1 LFFNKNLVYI
11 NHMTN
16 RFHSFDFLRALALL
30 MGVLIHVLMLFLEP
44 ADGSEP
50 RLGASVIFI
59 WIHTWRMPLFM
70 LLAGFFTAFSL
81 AKRDVGNY
89 ALNRLIRLGAPIL
102 LLWSV
107 IPAIDEAATELFKI
121 PELIS
126 WLFYDVPFTL
136 RLDHLWFL
144 YYLLLFYGVLLLLE
158 SINPKIFSFIADYKL
173 SLTRVLILWLPI
185 LILLSPVNKPTGGI
199 FGDIPAT
206 FGEVHIGSMLF
217 MASFFIIGIQIH
229 KNPHFLES
237 LKQMRFWL
245 PSLIVSSL
253 IPIGLL
259 GWGGFKDEPFAFSG
273 PLEMWI
279 VNGLAGS
286 ATLLLVLSIM
296 GLAMHRISSSG
307 QMLRWLVKLS
317 YPIYVFHLMFVISVS
332 GTLMFFGVNDW
343 LVVLL
348 GFLSGIFFP
357 VIIYYAFISWTP
369 LDWIFNGYK
378 NSKYRSNSTSINRFA
393 KYM

>member
-1 LFFNKNLVYI
+1 
-11 NHMTN
+11 MTD
-16 RFHSFDFLRALALL
+16 RFHSLDFLRALALL

-107 IPAIDEAATELFKI
+107 IPAIDEEAKELFKI

-126 WLFYDVPFTL
+126 WFFYDVPFTL

-343 LVVLL
+343 LVVLV

>member
-1 LFFNKNLVYI
+1 MYKK
-11 NHMTN
+11 HMTD
-16 RFHSFDFLRALALL
+16 RFHSLDFLRALALL

-50 RLGASVIFI
+50 RLGASIIFI
-59 WIHTWRMPLFM
+59 WIHAWRMPLFM

-89 ALNRLIRLGAPIL
+89 AVNRLIRLGAPIL
-102 LLWSV
+102 ILWSV
-107 IPAIDEAATELFKI
+107 IPAVDEEATGLFKI

-144 YYLLLFYGVLLLLE
+144 YYLLLFYGILLLLK
-158 SINPKIFSFIADYKL
+158 SITPKIFSFIADYKL
-173 SLTRVLILWLPI
+173 SLSRVFILWLPI
-185 LILLSPVNKPTGGI
+185 LILLSPLNKPTGGI
-199 FGDIPAT
+199 FGDIPTT
-206 FGEVHIGSMLF
+206 FGAVNIGSVLF
-217 MASFFIIGIQIH
+217 MASFFMIGIQIH
-229 KNPHFLES
+229 KSSQFLDY
-237 LKQMRFWL
+237 LQRMRFWL
-245 PSLIVSSL
+245 PSLIFFSI

-296 GLAMHRISSSG
+296 GFAMHQISSSG

-317 YPIYVFHLMFVISVS
+317 YPIYVFHLIFVISVS

-343 LVVLL
+343 IVVLL
-348 GFLSGIFFP
+348 GFLSGILFP
-357 VIIYYAFISWTP
+357 VIIYFAFISWTP

-378 NSKYRSNSTSINRFA
+378 NSKYRSNSTLINRLA

>member
-1 LFFNKNLVYI
+1 
-11 NHMTN
+11 MTD
-16 RFHSFDFLRALALL
+16 RFHSLDFLRALALL

-107 IPAIDEAATELFKI
+107 IPAIDETATELFKI

-217 MASFFIIGIQIH
+217 MASFFIIGIQLH
-229 KNPHFLES
+229 KNQHFLES

>member
-1 LFFNKNLVYI
+1 
-11 NHMTN
+11 MTD
-16 RFHSFDFLRALALL
+16 RFHSLDFLRALALL

-50 RLGASVIFI
+50 RLGASIIFI

-102 LLWSV
+102 ILWAV
-107 IPAIDEAATELFKI
+107 IPAIDEATTELFKI

-206 FGEVHIGSMLF
+206 FGEVHVGSMLF

-357 VIIYYAFISWTP
+357 MIIYYAFISWTP

>member
-1 LFFNKNLVYI
+1 
-11 NHMTN
+11 MTD
-16 RFHSFDFLRALALL
+16 RFHSLDFLRALALL
-30 MGVLIHVLMLFLEP
+30 MGVLLHVLVLFLEP

-50 RLGASVIFI
+50 RLGASIIFI

-126 WLFYDVPFTL
+126 WLLYDVPFTL

-144 YYLLLFYGVLLLLE
+144 YYLLLFYGVLLLLK
-158 SINPKIFSFIADYKL
+158 SISPKIFSFISDYKL

-185 LILLSPVNKPTGGI
+185 LILLSPLNKPTGGI
-199 FGDIPAT
+199 IGDIPTT
-206 FGEVHIGSMLF
+206 FGEVNIGSMLF

-229 KNPHFLES
+229 KNSQFLET
-237 LKQMRFWL
+237 LKRFRFWL

-253 IPIGLL
+253 IPIALL

-296 GLAMHRISSSG
+296 GFAMHQISSSG

-332 GTLMFFGVNDW
+332 GTLMFFSVNDW
-343 LVVLL
+343 IVVLL
-348 GFLSGIFFP
+348 GFLSGILFP

-378 NSKYRSNSTSINRFA
+378 NSKYRSNSTLINRFA

>member
-1 LFFNKNLVYI
+1 
-11 NHMTN
+11 MTD
-16 RFHSFDFLRALALL
+16 RFHSLDFLRALALL
-30 MGVLIHVLMLFLEP
+30 MGVLLHVLVLFLEP

-50 RLGASVIFI
+50 RLGASIIFI

-126 WLFYDVPFTL
+126 WLLYDVPFTL

-144 YYLLLFYGVLLLLE
+144 YYLLLFYGVLLLLK
-158 SINPKIFSFIADYKL
+158 SISPKIFSFISDYKL

-185 LILLSPVNKPTGGI
+185 LILLSPLNKPTGGI
-199 FGDIPAT
+199 FGDIPTT
-206 FGEVHIGSMLF
+206 FGEVNIGSMLF

-229 KNPHFLES
+229 KNSQFLET
-237 LKQMRFWL
+237 LKRVRFWL

-253 IPIGLL
+253 IPIALL

-296 GLAMHRISSSG
+296 GFAMHQISSSG

-332 GTLMFFGVNDW
+332 GTLMFFSVNDW
-343 LVVLL
+343 IVVSL
-348 GFLSGIFFP
+348 GFLSGILFP
-357 VIIYYAFISWTP
+357 VIIYYAFIYWTP

-378 NSKYRSNSTSINRFA
+378 NSKYRSNSTLINRFA

>member
-1 LFFNKNLVYI
+1 
-11 NHMTN
+11 MTD
-16 RFHSFDFLRALALL
+16 RFHSLDFLRALALL

-296 GLAMHRISSSG
+296 GSAMQQISSSG
-307 QMLRWLVKLS
+307 QILRWLVKLS

-348 GFLSGIFFP
+348 GFLSGILFP
-357 VIIYYAFISWTP
+357 VLIYYAFISWTP

>member
-1 LFFNKNLVYI
+1 
-11 NHMTN
+11 MTN
-16 RFHSFDFLRALALL
+16 RFHSLDFLRALALL

-89 ALNRLIRLGAPIL
+89 ALNRLIRLGTPIL

>member
-1 LFFNKNLVYI
+1 
-11 NHMTN
+11 MTD
-16 RFHSFDFLRALALL
+16 RFHSLDFLRAIALL
-30 MGVLIHVLMLFLEP
+30 MGVLLHVLVLFLEP

-50 RLGASVIFI
+50 RLGASIIFI

-126 WLFYDVPFTL
+126 WLLYDVPFTL

-144 YYLLLFYGVLLLLE
+144 YYLLLFYGVLLLLK
-158 SINPKIFSFIADYKL
+158 SINPKIFSFISDYKL

-185 LILLSPVNKPTGGI
+185 LILLSPLNKPTGGI
-199 FGDIPAT
+199 FGDIPTT
-206 FGEVHIGSMLF
+206 FGEVNIGSMLF

-229 KNPHFLES
+229 KNSQFLET
-237 LKQMRFWL
+237 LKRFRFWL

-253 IPIGLL
+253 IPIALL

-296 GLAMHRISSSG
+296 GFAMHQISSSG

-332 GTLMFFGVNDW
+332 GTLMFFSVNDW
-343 LVVLL
+343 IVVLL
-348 GFLSGIFFP
+348 GFLSGILFP
-357 VIIYYAFISWTP
+357 VMIYYAFISWTP

-378 NSKYRSNSTSINRFA
+378 NSKYRSNSTLINRFA

>member
-1 LFFNKNLVYI
+1 
-11 NHMTN
+11 MTD
-16 RFHSFDFLRALALL
+16 RFHSLDFLRALALL
-30 MGVLIHVLMLFLEP
+30 MGVLLHVLVLFLEP

-50 RLGASVIFI
+50 RLGASIIFI

-126 WLFYDVPFTL
+126 WLLYDVPFTL

-144 YYLLLFYGVLLLLE
+144 YYLLLFYGVLLLLK
-158 SINPKIFSFIADYKL
+158 SISPKIFSFISDYKL

-185 LILLSPVNKPTGGI
+185 LILLSPLNKPTGGI
-199 FGDIPAT
+199 LGDIPTT
-206 FGEVHIGSMLF
+206 FGEVNIGSMLF

-229 KNPHFLES
+229 KSLQFLET
-237 LKQMRFWL
+237 LKRMRFWL

-296 GLAMHRISSSG
+296 GFAMHQISSSG

-332 GTLMFFGVNDW
+332 GTLMFFSVNDW
-343 LVVLL
+343 IVVLL
-348 GFLSGIFFP
+348 GFLSGILFP

-378 NSKYRSNSTSINRFA
+378 NSKYRSNSTLINRFA

>member
-1 LFFNKNLVYI
+1 MKDRLNSL
-11 NHMTN
+11 
-16 RFHSFDFLRALALL
+16 DFLRALALL
-30 MGVLIHVLMLFLEP
+30 MGVLLHVLMLFLEP

-50 RLGASVIFI
+50 RLGASIIFI

-70 LLAGFFTAFSL
+70 LLAGFFTALSM

-107 IPAIDEAATELFKI
+107 IPAIDEEAKELFKI

-126 WLFYDVPFTL
+126 WFFYDVPFTL

-144 YYLLLFYGVLLLLE
+144 YYLLIYYGVLLFLK
-158 SINPKIFSFIADYKL
+158 STTPKIFSFITDYKL
-173 SLTRVLILWLPI
+173 SLNRILILWLPI
-185 LILLSPVNKPTGGI
+185 LILVSPLNKPIGGI
-199 FGDIPAT
+199 FGEIPTT
-206 FGEVHIGSMLF
+206 FGDVNVGSMVF

-229 KNPHFLES
+229 KSSQFLDY
-237 LKQMRFWL
+237 LQRMRFWL

-253 IPIGLL
+253 VPVGLL

-286 ATLLLVLSIM
+286 AALLLVLSLL
-296 GLAMHRISSSG
+296 GCAMHKISSRG
-307 QMLRWLVKLS
+307 RMLRWLVRLS
-317 YPIYVFHLMFVISVS
+317 YPIYVFHLMFVVSVS

-343 LVVLL
+343 IVVFL
-348 GFLSGIFFP
+348 GMSSGILFP
-357 VIIYYAFISWTP
+357 VIIYYAFIFWTP

-378 NSKYRSNSTSINRFA
+378 RSKYRSTSNFINRFA